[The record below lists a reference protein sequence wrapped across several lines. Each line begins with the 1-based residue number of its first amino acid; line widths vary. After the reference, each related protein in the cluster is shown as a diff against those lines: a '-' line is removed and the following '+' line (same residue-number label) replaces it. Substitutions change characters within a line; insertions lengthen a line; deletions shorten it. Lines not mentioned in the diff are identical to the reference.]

1 MLPPS
6 ATLGVA
12 VRLTVVV
19 SSVSVMLVVA
29 ATGLTTRFSKLPPV
43 ADAIVAE
50 TEPASRYTS
59 SPGAAILAVPDEAPA
74 AIMMTLPLE
83 SVTVT
88 GDWAALLRLAV

>member
-1 MLPPS
+1 MQPPS

-19 SSVSVMLVVA
+19 SSVAVMLVVVA
-29 ATGLTTRFSKLPPV
+29 AGLTTRFSKLPPV
-43 ADAIVAE
+43 ADAIVVVI
-50 TEPASRYTS
+50 EPASRYTS
-59 SPGAAILAVPDEAPA
+59 SLGAATLAVPDEAPA

>member
-6 ATLGVA
+6 ATLGEA

-19 SSVSVMLVVA
+19 SRVSVMLVVA
-29 ATGLTTRFSKLPPV
+29 GAGLTASDSKLPPV
-43 ADAIVAE
+43 AEAIVAE
-50 TEPASRYTS
+50 TEPASSYTS
-59 SPGAAILAVPDEAPA
+59 SPGAATLAVPDEAPA

-88 GDWAALLRLAV
+88 GDCAALLRLAV